1 MRVRRCDARR
11 LLVLSVLLASS
22 CQTAGPP
29 ALSLA
34 EAKQATA
41 SFANSSF
48 VPPPKS
54 VNDILSKIAEADVRP
69 RSCADITDFSDAE
82 IRRLMRIAPARN
94 AGMPGSVGIAEIQAD
109 HQFKKGNFRRS
120 VKYLKWAINAV
131 PMAFRSNYIPATRA
145 ILHAKLA
152 TYLAYAGH
160 FDAAEDAL
168 SDALSW
174 GAQVTPGRLGKW
186 TSARYKTQVN
196 EGRGVIAASKGDLE
210 LAEAYFRL
218 ATKEY
223 TGAVRDHYRFVRL
236 ELARTLM
243 RQGRLQE
250 AEVVARDA
258 LGSRLSRSNISSA
271 SGALLAQLG
280 EIFYEQGR
288 YADAEKL
295 AREAVKL
302 MRAICA
308 APESVML
315 VTARELLARSLTAS
329 ERWDEALKEYEAIRT
344 GMAKDPESFARMF
357 EGNLYRG
364 LALLR
369 AGRTGEAGAIL
380 GAAFERTRER
390 LGDKHYRTAEIRGFL
405 AMIRAA
411 EGNKGEALA
420 EFAAATDIL
429 LRRSRE
435 ADDDSTTFRA
445 RDRRLAIILGAY
457 IGLLADI
464 RGTAFERDA
473 GIDTVGESFRLAG
486 VARSRTVQRALA
498 ASGARATLTDPVL
511 ADLARRE
518 QDTQKQIAAL
528 YGTLSKLLSGAF
540 FEAEQIAALRAR
552 VDQLRG
558 ARAAL
563 VEEIET
569 GFPEYA
575 HLINPRPATIEE
587 ARAALHPGE
596 ALIATYVGE
605 DRTFVWAVPH
615 AGTIAFAAADVP
627 AAELT
632 DRVAI
637 LRAAL
642 APNADTLGDIP
653 EFDLALAHGLYE
665 ELLEPVKAG
674 WRDAESLLVVA
685 DGPLGYL
692 PLSVLPTKSAE
703 VGAGDGALFAGY
715 RHVPWLARGH
725 AVTMLPSVVSLKTL
739 RGLPPGGPGRKA
751 FAGFGDPLFSAEQAT
766 EEIAQV
772 VTPTARDMAIRGLP
786 VHLRAA
792 PDTAGLDS
800 AELARLPRLPDTAEE
815 IRSTAIALNA
825 DLTTDVF
832 LGADANEQTVKT
844 IDLSGYK
851 VIAFATHGLV
861 PGDLNGLAQPAL
873 ALTAPEVAG
882 VEGDGLLTMGEILG
896 LKLDA
901 DWVVLSACNTGS
913 GEGAGAE
920 AVSGLGRAFFYAGTR
935 ALLVSNW
942 PVETTSAKALTT
954 DLFRRQAENPALS
967 RAQALRQAMLAL
979 IDGPGAIDAKTGKAV
994 FSYAHPIF
1002 WAPFSLIGDGGGA
1015 KPQS

>member
-1 MRVRRCDARR
+1 MP
-11 LLVLSVLLASS
+11 VLLLLISA
-22 CQTAGPP
+22 CQTGGPP
-29 ALSLA
+29 ALSLE
-34 EAKQATA
+34 EAKKATA

-54 VNDILSKIAEADVRP
+54 VNDILSKIANADLRP
-69 RSCADITDFSDAE
+69 RPCADITDFSDAE

-94 AGMPGSVGIAEIQAD
+94 AKIPGSVKIAEIQAD
-109 HQFKKGNFRRS
+109 HQFRRGNFQRS
-120 VKYLKWAINAV
+120 VKYLRWAIDAV
-131 PMAFRSNYIPATRA
+131 PPGFNSNYVRATRA
-145 ILHAKLA
+145 MLYARLA

-168 SDALSW
+168 SDALGS
-174 GAQVTPGRLGKW
+174 GQQVKRIYLGKW
-186 TSARYKTQVN
+186 TLARYNLQIN
-196 EGRGVIAASKGDLE
+196 EARGAIAASKGNLR
-210 LAEAYFRL
+210 LAEGYFRL
-218 ATKEY
+218 VSKEY
-223 TGAVRDHYRFVRL
+223 SMVVRDRYPFIRL

-250 AEVVARDA
+250 AETVARDA
-258 LGSRLSRSNISSA
+258 LGSRLSRNTISPV

-280 EIFYEQGR
+280 EVLYEQGR
-288 YADAEKL
+288 YADAENL

-302 MRAICA
+302 MRAACA

-315 VTARELLARSLTAS
+315 VTARDLLARSLLAG

-344 GMAKDPESFARMF
+344 GMAKDPESFKRMF
-357 EGNLYRG
+357 EGDLYRG

-369 AGRTGEAGAIL
+369 AGRTGEAGANL
-380 GAAFERTRER
+380 RAAFERTRER
-390 LGDKHYRTAEIRGFL
+390 LGEKHYRTAEISGFL

-411 EGNKGEALA
+411 EGNKRESLA

-464 RGTAFERDA
+464 RGTALERDA
-473 GIDTVGESFRLAG
+473 GVDAVGESFRLAG
-486 VARSRTVQRALA
+486 MARSRTVQRALA
-498 ASGARATLTDPVL
+498 ASGARAALTDPVL
-511 ADLARRE
+511 VDLARRE

-540 FEAEQIAALRAR
+540 FEADQITALRTR

-563 VEEIET
+563 IEEIET
-569 GFPEYA
+569 RFPEYA
-575 HLINPRPATIEE
+575 RLINPRPATIEE
-587 ARAALHPGE
+587 ARAALHPGD

-605 DRTFVWAVPH
+605 DRTFVWAIPRT
-615 AGTIAFAAADVP
+615 GDIAFAAADVA

-632 DRVAI
+632 DRVAV

-653 EFDLALAHGLYE
+653 EFDLDLAHGLYE
-665 ELLEPVKAG
+665 DLLEPVKAG
-674 WRDAESLLVVA
+674 WEDAENLLVVA
-685 DGPLGYL
+685 HGPLGYL
-692 PLSVLPTKSAE
+692 PLSVLPTEPAE
-703 VGAGDGALFAGY
+703 VGAGDGPLFAGY
-715 RHVPWLARGH
+715 RHVPWLARSH
-725 AVTMLPSVVSLKTL
+725 AVTVLPSVASLKTL
-739 RGLPPGGPGRKA
+739 RGLPPGDPGRKA
-751 FAGFGDPLFSAEQAT
+751 FAGFGDPLFKAAQAT
-766 EEIAQV
+766 EEVAEAA
-772 VTPTARDMAIRGLP
+772 TPGARGMATRGLP

-800 AELARLPRLPDTAEE
+800 ADLAKLPRLPDTAEE
-815 IRSTAIALNA
+815 IRGTAMALKA
-825 DLTTDVF
+825 DLTEDVF
-832 LGADANEQTVKT
+832 LGTRANEHTVKT
-844 IDLSGYK
+844 MDLSGYK
-851 VIAFATHGLV
+851 VVAFATHGLV
-861 PGDLNGLAQPAL
+861 PGDLDGLTQPAL
-873 ALTAPEVAG
+873 ALTAPEIAG

-913 GEGAGAE
+913 GQGAGAE

-942 PVETTSAKALTT
+942 PVETTSARALTT
-954 DLFRRQAENPALS
+954 DLFRRQAGDASLS

-979 IDGPGAIDAKTGKAV
+979 IDGPGAIDTKTGKAV

-1002 WAPFSLIGDGGGA
+1002 WAPFSLIGDGGG
-1015 KPQS
+1015 KVR